1 MVISTDKPK
10 QQGMVVG
17 DETENV
23 AEPLMATGQSR
34 IIAGRAGSS
43 EVGSV
48 LVIQNLDV
56 TAARRLVVLV
66 PNLDVDEV
74 AFAHEI
80 WNLASPP
87 GLAVLLLGLCLNPNH
102 EPRARRRLV
111 TIAALIREP
120 RVSVEMQLDF
130 GRNWTLSLKGVLDPG
145 DIVICPAGQQ
155 VGIFREPLDL
165 SLARLGSPVITLLGL
180 YPLTRKLIP
189 DFIRGSIFWVVSL
202 AVLFVFFWFQSRI
215 LRISEEW
222 VKDTL
227 LSLSVLIELGLL
239 WVWNNLSQ

>member
-10 QQGMVVG
+10 QQGSPIQS
-17 DETENV
+17 ETEKITGRLV
-23 AEPLMATGQSR
+23 STGQTDSV
-34 IIAGRAGSS
+34 AQVEAS
-43 EVGSV
+43 EVGGL
-48 LVIQNLDV
+48 LVIQNQNI
-56 TAARRLVVLV
+56 AAVRRLVVLV
-66 PNLDVDEV
+66 PNQDVDEV
-74 AFAHEI
+74 ILAHEI
-80 WNLASPP
+80 WNAAFPP
-87 GLAVLLLGLCLNPNH
+87 GLAVLLLGLCLNPND

-130 GRNWTLSLKGVLDPG
+130 GRNWIPSLKSVLQRG
-145 DIVICPAGQQ
+145 DIIICPAGQQ
-155 VGIFREPLDL
+155 TGIFREPLDL
-165 SLARLGSPVITLLGL
+165 ALEKLGSPIITLPGL
-180 YPLTRKLIP
+180 YPFTRRVIP
-189 DFIRGSIFWVVSL
+189 RFIFESVFWAVSG

-227 LSLSVLIELGLL
+227 LSLSVLIELGLV

>member
-10 QQGMVVG
+10 QQGMVVQNG
-17 DETENV
+17 AENM
-23 AEPLMATGQSR
+23 AEPLMATGRSDAAAQVE
-34 IIAGRAGSS
+34 SS
-43 EVGSV
+43 EIGG
-48 LVIQNLDV
+48 LLGIQHLDV
-56 TAARRLVVLV
+56 AVARRLVVLL

-74 AFAHEI
+74 AFAHAI
-80 WNLASPP
+80 WDLASPP
-87 GLAVLLLGLCLNPNH
+87 GLAVFLLGLCPNPNE
-102 EPRARRRLV
+102 EPWARRRLV

-130 GRNWTLSLKGVLDPG
+130 GRNWVSSLKRVLDPG

-155 VGIFREPLDL
+155 IGIFREPLDL
-165 SLARLGSPVITLLGL
+165 SLAKLGHPIITLPGL

-189 DFIRGSIFWVVSL
+189 AFIHGSIFWVVSL
-202 AVLFVFFWFQSRI
+202 TVLFVFFWFQSRI

-222 VKDTL
+222 AKDTL

>member
-10 QQGMVVG
+10 QQGVYVQNG
-17 DETENV
+17 TENMADPLTATVQSDTV
-23 AEPLMATGQSR
+23 AQVE
-34 IIAGRAGSS
+34 SS
-43 EVGSV
+43 EIGG
-48 LVIQNLDV
+48 LFVIQNLDV
-56 TAARRLVVLV
+56 ARVQRLVALV

-74 AFAHEI
+74 AFAHAI
-80 WNLASPP
+80 WELAFPP
-87 GLAVLLLGLCLNPNH
+87 GLAVLLLGLCPNPNA

-111 TIAALIREP
+111 TMAALIREP
-120 RVSVEMQLDF
+120 RVAVEMRLEF
-130 GRNWTLSLKGVLDPG
+130 GRDWKSTLKSFLDPG
-145 DIVICPAGQQ
+145 DIVVCPAGQQ
-155 VGIFREPLDL
+155 IGIFRVPLDL
-165 SLARLGSPVITLLGL
+165 SLAKLGSPIITLPGL